1 MIMTTFNFDYNNN
14 SYEIWYT
21 TNKIMIVKV
30 NKTNKLFKQ
39 EVGSIYGEEL
49 VKNFKISDV
58 FNFIENCN
66 L

>member
-1 MIMTTFNFDYNNN
+1 MTTFNFDYNNN

>member
-49 VKNFKISDV
+49 VKNFKMSDV
-58 FNFIENCN
+58 FNFIENKF
-66 L
+66 

>member
-1 MIMTTFNFDYNNN
+1 MTTFNFDYNNN

-49 VKNFKISDV
+49 VKNFKMSDV

>member
-14 SYEIWYT
+14 SYEIWYI

-49 VKNFKISDV
+49 VKNFKMSDV
-58 FNFIENCN
+58 FNFIGNCN

>member
-1 MIMTTFNFDYNNN
+1 MTTFNFDYNNN

-49 VKNFKISDV
+49 VKNFKMSDV
-58 FNFIENCN
+58 FNFIENKF
-66 L
+66 